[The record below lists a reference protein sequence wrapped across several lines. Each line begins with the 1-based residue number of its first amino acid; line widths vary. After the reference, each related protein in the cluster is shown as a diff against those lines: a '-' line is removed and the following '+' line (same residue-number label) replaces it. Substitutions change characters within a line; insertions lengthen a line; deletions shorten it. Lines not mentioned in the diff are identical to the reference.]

1 MRLPYTTGL
10 TKLAASA
17 AVIALMTACS
27 GGQAALETFDREDI
41 TSTGT
46 VTEIEGGINVDGPIS
61 IQLDEDESFD
71 INEADLD
78 LLFDEVGKLI
88 DVSGEATLSGELTD
102 TLTVNSAVK
111 TEVGLRSGAQINEDP
126 DFGIELVADRQ
137 YLVFY
142 LGGDANLQIE
152 NRATPGTFEEITLTS
167 PLDSRAFIVVDP
179 RDPMHYRFGSTA
191 LVASYGWGESTSG
204 LLPFSPRLGFSEL
217 DSFYGHKLD
226 NGAMGIGFKVFD
238 FFEIEGTRVIK
249 DPQFSDINWDDPF
262 ASEIEARAGING
274 GLNFAFGVL
283 GVGVFA
289 FDLVD
294 TSGTIDLGFDRQQ
307 AAFALRIDPDTSW
320 VPEWFHFVPETEATG
335 QLFVNG
341 NTDFSL
347 ELTSRYKSRIPEA
360 DLAGIMTVDNQ
371 STTLTGTT
379 INAGQTLE
387 ASITFENLTTTGRV
401 SFPEEFTE
409 AIQTQV
415 RAEIDDMLNGAED
428 KVAAL
433 QQAKTDY
440 EFEASLRG
448 LRPQLPVIADSVI
461 AYLNALPGAVEAQA
475 EQTTRN
481 YINNTCIDSG
491 LVKPCI
497 RSVLSERARNN
508 IVDSAGTN
516 AREEVDEAIV
526 TPIEVM
532 EELKK
537 QALEGDD
544 DALRVALKDALQAAY
559 DQRNLKKEVSI
570 EHDFGFPFGRR
581 TIYTT
586 TVERQILNE
595 AQQKTILDARDFVDY
610 IPAASNAYIRAQ
622 DILDAIPADEVLQS
636 VKAQVDES
644 MDAIPEV
651 GGVGYIAED
660 SSYRAFLTIGGT
672 DYDVGFNVLD
682 PVALKKG
689 VAELIVLQLSA
700 AVE

>member
-1 MRLPYTTGL
+1 MTLLPTTNL

-17 AVIALMTACS
+17 AAIALLSACS
-27 GGQAALETFDREDI
+27 SGTPAPETFDRDDFS
-41 TSTGT
+41 STGT
-46 VTEIEGGINVDGPIS
+46 VTEIERGINVDGPIS
-61 IQLDEDESFD
+61 IQLEDDASFD
-71 INEADLD
+71 LEDVDLD
-78 LLFDEVGKLI
+78 LIFDEFGKLI
-88 DVSGEATLSGELTD
+88 DASGEATLSGELTD
-102 TLTVNSAVK
+102 TLTVNSSVK
-111 TEVGLRSGAQINEDP
+111 TEVGLRSGAQINSDP
-126 DFGIELVADRQ
+126 DFGIELVSDRQ

-152 NRATPGTFEEITLTS
+152 NRATPGTFEEITLSS

-191 LVASYGWGESTSG
+191 LVGAYGWGESTSG

-217 DSFYGHKLD
+217 DSFYGHTLD

-283 GVGVFA
+283 GIGVFA

-294 TSGTIDLGFDRQQ
+294 ASGTIDLGFDRQQ

-320 VPEWFHFVPETEATG
+320 VPDWFHFVPETEATG

-360 DLAGIMTVDNQ
+360 DLAGTMAVDNQ

-379 INAGQTLE
+379 INAGQALE
-387 ASITFENLTTTGRV
+387 ASITFEDQKTTGRV
-401 SFPEEFTE
+401 RFPEEFMDE
-409 AIQTQV
+409 IRAQV
-415 RAEIDDMLNGAED
+415 RTDIDDMLNDAED

-448 LRPQLPVIADSVI
+448 LRPQLPVIADSVTN
-461 AYLNALPGAVEAQA
+461 YLNALPGAVEARA
-475 EQTTRN
+475 KQTARN
-481 YINNTCIDSG
+481 YMNNTCIDRG
-491 LVKPCI
+491 LVRACI
-497 RSVLSERARNN
+497 RSVLSEGARND
-508 IVDSAGTN
+508 IVASAGTN
-516 AREEVDEAIV
+516 AREEVEEAII
-526 TPIEVM
+526 TPKAVM
-532 EELKK
+532 AELKK

-544 DALRVALKDALQAAY
+544 DDLRRALKDALQAAY
-559 DQRNLKKEVSI
+559 DQRDLKREISI
-570 EHDFGFPFGRR
+570 EHEFIFPFGRR
-581 TIYTT
+581 TIYKT
-586 TVERQILNE
+586 TVERQILNA

-610 IPAASNAYIRAQ
+610 IPAASNTYIQAQ
-622 DILDAIPADEVLQS
+622 AILDAIPADEVLQS
-636 VKAQVDES
+636 VKEQVDES

-651 GGVGYIAED
+651 GGVGYIAEG
-660 SSYRAFLTIGGT
+660 SAYRAFLTIGGT

-682 PVALKKG
+682 PLALKQG
-689 VAELIVLQLSA
+689 VAELIVVQMA
-700 AVE
+700 DAIE